1 MRENKVKTSWQQ
13 GNAVVNSWL
22 MVPSSLTAEVMSHSG
37 WDCLTID
44 LQHGLIDYQ
53 AALTMMQAISSTDV
67 TPFVRVPSLEPGLMG
82 KLLDAG
88 AYGLICPMI
97 NSRKD
102 ADALVRACRY
112 APVGT
117 RSVGPV
123 RAAIYGGSDYLEHA
137 DETIVIFAMIETT
150 EALTNLEEIVST
162 PGVDGIYIGPGD
174 LSMSFGH
181 LPVLSNIAPEVNEA
195 IATIRARAK
204 AAGKRVGIHCLDGAQ
219 AHERILQ
226 GFDFVSVSADLQ
238 MLAIA
243 AAREVQTARE

>member
-1 MRENKVKTSWQQ
+1 VRENKVRTTWQQ
-13 GNAVVNSWL
+13 GNAVVNTWL
-22 MVPSSLTAEVMSHSG
+22 MAPSSLTAEVMAHAG

-53 AALTMMQAISSTDV
+53 VALSMMQAISTTDV
-67 TPFVRVPSLEPGLMG
+67 TPFVRVPSLEPGIIG

-97 NSRKD
+97 NSRED
-102 ADALVRACRY
+102 AEALVRACRY

-123 RAAIYGGSDYLEHA
+123 RAAMYGGPDYLQHA
-137 DETIVIFAMIETT
+137 EETIVIFAMVETT
-150 EALTNLEEIVST
+150 EALANLEEIVST

-181 LPVLSNIAPEVNEA
+181 MPVLSQIAPDVNEA
-195 IATIRARAK
+195 IATILASAK
-204 AAGKRVGIHCLDGAQ
+204 AAGKRVGIHCFDGSQ
-219 AHERILQ
+219 ARERIVQ
-226 GFDFVSVSADLQ
+226 GFDFVSASADLQ
-238 MLAIA
+238 MLAA
-243 AAREVQTARE
+243 AAAGEINKARG